1 MITDKIIWPP
11 AYDPSL
17 ADGIVSNELI
27 VKHMTPEELWPYL
40 INISDWDRFSKDVT
54 DTQFIDPSV
63 EDPHLFAKA
72 EFEYSEAG
80 LNLAA
85 HVLECVKPKADRP
98 GRISWE
104 GNIKGKDGAEFS
116 FCQAWLLA
124 MAPDHG
130 TRILTEMSVKGS
142 LATDELLGSFHNI
155 NRMWLEGLAEY
166 TLKHLTQTNH
176 PCQPMDGPTR

>member
-1 MITDKIIWPP
+1 M
-11 AYDPSL
+11 S
-17 ADGIVSNELI
+17 
-27 VKHMTPEELWPYL
+27 PYL
-40 INISDWDRFSKDVT
+40 INISDGDRFPKPVT

-124 MAPDHG
+124 MAPDNG

-155 NRMWLEGLAEY
+155 NRMWLEGLA
-166 TLKHLTQTNH
+166 
-176 PCQPMDGPTR
+176 